1 MEIERMRFMT
11 AHINHHL
18 EDGGS
23 LASTE
28 RIVPDATALSSL
40 ALSAVL
46 PYWDSLVNEIDY
58 LCRVGHPAMDRAES
72 AVFLADLV
80 QQVDD
85 LHRDLVRRARHERT
99 LSEPVVAGSDYG
111 RQALLADLIR
121 ARLDLPTFIARH
133 IGLTPVGFR
142 RVGDLLVCPCP
153 LPDDTA
159 EDAWLYVDPVAQTWR
174 CTGCGAGGDVFD
186 FTHLYY
192 GLQAEAL
199 RAFLGR
205 EAGLTFTPRPTD
217 G

>member
-1 MEIERMRFMT
+1 MT
-11 AHINHHL
+11 AHTNDHV
-18 EDGGS
+18 EDRRS
-23 LASTE
+23 PALPE
-28 RIVPDATALSSL
+28 RIAPDATTLVSL
-40 ALSAVL
+40 ARSAVL

-58 LCRVGHPAMDRAES
+58 LCQVGHPAMDRAES
-72 AVFLADLV
+72 AAYFVDLS

-99 LSEPVVAGSDYG
+99 LSGPGNKVSDYG

-142 RVGDLLVCPCP
+142 RLGDLLVCPCP

-174 CTGCGAGGDVFD
+174 CTGCGAWGDVITFAHH
-186 FTHLYY
+186 FF
-192 GLQAEAL
+192 GLWTEAL
-199 RAFLGR
+199 WAFCAR
-205 EAGLTFTPRPTD
+205 EAGIEFSAWSIED
-217 G
+217 

>member
-1 MEIERMRFMT
+1 MI
-11 AHINHHL
+11 AHTNDHV
-18 EDGGS
+18 EDRRS
-23 LASTE
+23 PASPE

-40 ALSAVL
+40 APSAIL
-46 PYWDSLVNEIDY
+46 PYLDALGDEIDY
-58 LCRVGHPAMDRAES
+58 LCQVGHPAMDRAES

-99 LSEPVVAGSDYG
+99 LSGPVNKVSDYG

-121 ARLDLPTFIARH
+121 ARLDLPMFIARH

-142 RVGDLLVCPCP
+142 RLGDLLVCPCP

>member
-1 MEIERMRFMT
+1 MT
-11 AHINHHL
+11 AHTNDHV
-18 EDGGS
+18 EDRRS
-23 LASTE
+23 PASPE
-28 RIVPDATALSSL
+28 RIAPDATTLVSL

-58 LCRVGHPAMDRAES
+58 LCQVGHPAMDRAES
-72 AVFLADLV
+72 AAYFVDLS

-85 LHRDLVRRARHERT
+85 LRQELVRRARHERT
-99 LSEPVVAGSDYG
+99 LSEPEVAGSAHI

-142 RVGDLLVCPCP
+142 RLGDLLVCPCP